1 MEINFS
7 SNVFAAD
14 AGKREISGR
23 IVAWGEKGYT
33 SAGET
38 IFAPNSLT
46 FNKKTKLLLEHD
58 RTRPIGFL
66 KSHEVTASDVQAV
79 FGLAKTFSA
88 DDAIEEAST
97 GLRDGFSV
105 GVKVNAWDNQDGVM
119 VITSATVHEVS
130 LVTDPAIN
138 SARVERVAA
147 SENATPE
154 VSAPEAQ
161 DETKNQPEGEDL
173 VSETISEA
181 TTEVVEAA
189 KSETTVTANAPVAY
203 TTPRIDLNVTAGQVA
218 KAQLAASRGD
228 ADARDLLAALAVAT
242 VAENTGMVPP
252 TYLRDVIGIIDN
264 SRPFISSIETA
275 ALPASGMKIFTPKLG
290 AQAIVG
296 VTAEG
301 AEFAS
306 QDTAVT
312 FQEDT
317 VVKFAG
323 AGKLDLELVDRS
335 DPSFLDLY
343 LRELAASY
351 AQKTDAYAAQIA
363 AQNATQS
370 SSSSIYKAIA
380 LGIADSFGV
389 MRMTPNRLLVA
400 TTGGEDGIDFSGL
413 LGAVDGS
420 NRPLF
425 AAAAPQNAAGLISQG
440 STAGTVAG
448 LSLVV
453 DPNYTG
459 DDANAKHALVYPS
472 NAMRFHESGTIQLR
486 ANVVANGQLEIGLY
500 GYAAVV
506 NRYPAAFR
514 KLNVA

>member
-66 KSHEVTASDVQAV
+66 KSHEITATDVQAV

-105 GVKVNAWDNQDGVM
+105 GVKVNAWDNEDGVM

-130 LVTDPAIN
+130 LVTDPAIE

-147 SENATPE
+147 SLNETQEISEPI
-154 VSAPEAQ
+154 VQ

-203 TTPRIDLNVTAGQVA
+203 SSPRVNLDVTAGQYA
-218 KAQLAASRGD
+218 KAQILAARGD
-228 ADARDLLAALAVAT
+228 SDARDLVAALAVAT

-252 TYLRDVIGIIDN
+252 TYLRDIIGVIDA
-264 SRPFISSIETA
+264 SRPFIDSIERA
-275 ALPASGMKIFTPKLG
+275 ALPASGMKVFTPKLG

-296 VTAEG
+296 LTAEG
-301 AEFAS
+301 AEYAS
-306 QDTAVT
+306 QDTSVT
-312 FQEDT
+312 FQEDN

-323 AGKLDLELVDRS
+323 AGVLDEELVLRS

-351 AQKTDAYAAQIA
+351 AQKTDAYALGLARDSA
-363 AQNATQS
+363 VGS
-370 SSSSIYKAIA
+370 SGSTINKAIA
-380 LGIADSFGV
+380 DGISDSYEV
-389 MRMTPNRLLVA
+389 MRSVPNRLLVA
-400 TTGGEDGIDFSGL
+400 PTGAGSISFADLLGGEDD
-413 LGAVDGS
+413 
-420 NRPLF
+420 NKRPLF
-425 AAAAPQNAAGLISQG
+425 AAAAPQNAAGLITQG
-440 STAGTVAG
+440 STNGTVSG

-459 DDANAKHALVYPS
+459 DKFALVYPS
-472 NAMRFHESGTIQLR
+472 MAMRFHESGTLQVRSNI
-486 ANVVANGQLEIGLY
+486 VANGQLEIGIS
-500 GYAAVV
+500 GFVAVV
-506 NRYPAAFR
+506 NRYPTAFR
-514 KLNVA
+514 KLTVA

>member
-66 KSHEVTASDVQAV
+66 KSHEVTATDVQAV

-105 GVKVNAWDNQDGVM
+105 GVKVDAWDNQDGVM
-119 VITSATVHEVS
+119 VITAATVHEVS

-147 SENATPE
+147 SLNETPE
-154 VSAPEAQ
+154 VSEPQVQ
-161 DETKNQPEGEDL
+161 DETKTQPEGEDL

-189 KSETTVTANAPVAY
+189 KSEVTVTANAPVAY
-203 TTPRIDLNVTAGQVA
+203 SSPRVDLNVTAGQYA
-218 KAQLAASRGD
+218 KAQILAARGD
-228 ADARDLLAALAVAT
+228 SDARDLVAALAVAT

-252 TYLRDVIGIIDN
+252 VYLRDIIGIIDS

-275 ALPASGMKIFTPKLG
+275 ALPAYGMKVFTPKLG

-296 VTAEG
+296 LTAEG
-301 AEFAS
+301 AEYAS

-312 FQEDT
+312 FQEDN

-323 AGKLDLELVDRS
+323 AGVLDEELVLRS

-351 AQKTDAYAAQIA
+351 AQKTDAYAAKIA
-363 AQNATQS
+363 AEAAAGS
-370 SSSSIYKAIA
+370 SSSTIYKAIA
-380 LGIADSFGV
+380 AGISDAYGV
-389 MRMTPNRLLVA
+389 TRSTPNNILVA
-400 TTGGEDGIDFSGL
+400 TTGGEDGIDFAGL

-440 STAGTVAG
+440 STNGTVAG
-448 LSLVV
+448 LNLVV
-453 DPNYTG
+453 DANYTG
-459 DDANAKHALVYPS
+459 DNANAKHALVYPS
-472 NAMRFHESGTIQLR
+472 NAMRFHESGTLQVRSNI
-486 ANVVANGQLEIGLY
+486 VANGQLEIGIS
-500 GYAAVV
+500 GFVCVV

>member
-66 KSHEVTASDVQAV
+66 KSHEITATDVQAV
-79 FGLAKTFSA
+79 FSLAKTFSA

-119 VITSATVHEVS
+119 VISSANVIEVS
-130 LVTDPAIN
+130 LVTDPAIE
-138 SARVERVAA
+138 SSRVERVAA
-147 SENATPE
+147 SQNETSEISEPI
-154 VSAPEAQ
+154 VQ

-203 TTPRIDLNVTAGQVA
+203 SSPRVNLDVTAGQYA
-218 KAQLAASRGD
+218 KAQILAARGD
-228 ADARDLLAALAVAT
+228 SDARDLVAALAVAT

-252 TYLRDVIGIIDN
+252 TYLRDIIGVIDA

-275 ALPASGMKIFTPKLG
+275 ALPASGMKVFTPKLG

-296 VTAEG
+296 LTAEG
-301 AEFAS
+301 AEYAS
-306 QDTAVT
+306 QDTSVT
-312 FQEDT
+312 FQEDN

-323 AGKLDLELVDRS
+323 AGVLDEELVLRS

-351 AQKTDAYAAQIA
+351 AQKTDAYAAKIA
-363 AQNATQS
+363 ADGSAD
-370 SSSSIYKAIA
+370 SISTTLYKAIA
-380 LGIADSFGV
+380 LGIADSYNIT
-389 MRMTPNRLLVA
+389 RSTPSNLLVA
-400 TTGGEDGIDFSGL
+400 PSGGFDGIDFANI

-420 NRPLF
+420 QRPLF
-425 AAAAPQNAAGLISQG
+425 AAAAPQNAAGLVTQG
-440 STAGTVAG
+440 STNGTVAG
-448 LSLVV
+448 LNLVV
-453 DPNYTG
+453 DANYVGGTSG
-459 DDANAKHALVYPS
+459 NKVALVYPS
-472 NAMRFHESGTIQLR
+472 NAMRFHESGTLQVRSNI
-486 ANVVANGQLEIGLY
+486 VSNGQLEIGIS
-500 GYAAVV
+500 GFVCVV
-506 NRYPAAFR
+506 NRYPTAFR
-514 KLNVA
+514 NVQIS